1 MDERER
7 IGEPVVTPA
16 GTARTEHDAAG
27 RSGSAASLVTEALSH
42 MSNLVRKEFDLAR
55 AEMSQNVTRAAVAI
69 GLLVGAV
76 VFAMTALNVLA
87 AALAAAIAELGI
99 EEGWA
104 ALIVGVLFAVIA
116 AIMASKGANDLK
128 ASSLAP
134 TRTAENLKRDKDAV
148 KESL

>member
-7 IGEPVVTPA
+7 LGEPVVTTTTTGHAQHETGRSA
-16 GTARTEHDAAG
+16 GTLI
-27 RSGSAASLVTEALSH
+27 SEALTH
-42 MSNLVRKEFDLAR
+42 MSTLVRKEFDLAR
-55 AEMSQNVTRAAVAI
+55 AEVSQNFNRALVAV
-69 GLLVGAV
+69 GLIVGAV
-76 VFAMTALNVLA
+76 VFALTSLIVLA
-87 AALAAAIAELGI
+87 GALTAALAEFI

-104 ALIVGVLFAVIA
+104 ALIVAVVFAIIA

-134 TRTAENLKRDKDAV
+134 TRTAENLRKDKDAV